1 MAIRAGAPRTLGVG
15 PENAAIRFGEEAKTE
30 GAWAGRRLMFVNGGP
45 GFELSFW
52 CGTCAPLFERLEG
65 ANEKF
70 TIGELAA
77 ILEEGAD
84 DLDESV
90 IAAYGQ
96 LLEAGDYIPLLIE
109 TNPVLTVPGDDLDY
123 FAHEQVDT
131 FGIDGFWG
139 LPHNPKT
146 PYYRT
151 FETSVSAKAHM
162 YEFIVPM
169 VPPSWNEEQRVLQY
183 RARLSAGSVPTAVA
197 VSILDIS
204 GPEGHEP
211 SSGWHQ
217 HWNLTHFLLDG
228 HHKVQ
233 ASAETGRPI
242 RLLSLLSVDSSLAK
256 PRASIHPSRIAA
268 ILQVPEPGRCI
279 GSLRAWPATCCPAS
293 GVNSGSPRAALR
305 RGQGQGSAGNLDIAS
320 CGSIDH

>member
-1 MAIRAGAPRTLGVG
+1 MTVKAGAPRTLGVDT
-15 PENAAIRFGEEAKTE
+15 ETAVVRFGEEAKAE
-30 GAWAGRRLMFVNGGP
+30 GAWAGRRLMFVNGKP

-65 ANEKF
+65 ANSKF
-70 TIGELAA
+70 TIDDLAA
-77 ILEEGAD
+77 ILESGVD
-84 DLDESV
+84 DLNESV
-90 IAAYGQ
+90 IAAYAQ
-96 LLEAGDYIPLLIE
+96 LLEAGKYIPLLIE
-109 TNPVLTVPGDDLDY
+109 MNPVMTVPGDDHDY

-131 FGIDGFWG
+131 FGIDTFWG
-139 LPHNPKT
+139 LPQYPKT
-146 PYYRT
+146 AYYRT
-151 FETSVSAKAHM
+151 FETVVSPKAHM

-169 VPPSWNEEQRVLQY
+169 VPPSWNEDQRVLEY
-183 RARLSAGSVPTAVA
+183 RAKLASGSVPTAVA

-211 SSGWHQ
+211 STGWHE

-256 PRASIHPSRIAA
+256 PEDIHSSIAHRANAPS
-268 ILQVPEPGRCI
+268 V
-279 GSLRAWPATCCPAS
+279 
-293 GVNSGSPRAALR
+293 R
-305 RGQGQGSAGNLDIAS
+305 RN
-320 CGSIDH
+320 